1 MNTVIV
7 TADWDPEAEV
17 WTATSR
23 DVPGLVAEASS
34 LEVLRPKVLSMIE
47 DLIDEGVVS
56 FSLQDIPVHFVASV
70 TDTLKKPVAA

>member
-1 MNTVIV
+1 MNMIIV
-7 TADWDPEAEV
+7 RADWDPDAEV

-23 DVPGLVAEASS
+23 DVPGLVAEAGSM
-34 LEVLRPKVLSMIE
+34 ETLRPKVLAMIE
-47 DLIDEGVVS
+47 DLAEEGVLA